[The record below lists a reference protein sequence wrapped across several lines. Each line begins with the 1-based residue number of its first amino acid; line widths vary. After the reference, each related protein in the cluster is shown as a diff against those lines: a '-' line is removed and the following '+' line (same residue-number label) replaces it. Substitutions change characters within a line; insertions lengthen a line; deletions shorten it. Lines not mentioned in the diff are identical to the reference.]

1 VKKVFFFLILLATV
15 FFVAMNS
22 SMVADQ
28 ALEWVK
34 ENPKHEYAPA
44 AIYRAARWCD
54 LLGDNNKAMTT
65 YWELYQRYPER
76 GDLCAPALYHMA
88 QIVLDTS
95 VAKQRAKDYLQIIM
109 DQYASNEEWS
119 SKAKQLYDEV
129 SYGH

>member
-1 VKKVFFFLILLATV
+1 MKKVFFFLVLLGGI

-28 ALEWVK
+28 ALDFAK
-34 ENPKHEYAPA
+34 NNPKDDRAPGW
-44 AIYRAARWCD
+44 IYRAARWCD
-54 LLGDNNKAMTT
+54 MLGDNNKAMTT

-95 VAKQRAKDYLQIIM
+95 VAKQRAKD
-109 DQYASNEEWS
+109 
-119 SKAKQLYDEV
+119 
-129 SYGH
+129 